1 VFGPDWLPLVAAG
14 VGAAGVVPLDG
25 SPLWLRVQHALRWG
39 GLLLMVWA
47 ANGLPFDVFT
57 AAGLIGHGTASG
69 AIVMS
74 TVYWPGLVTRVLALA
89 AALVIAHLAWV
100 RPAGSA
106 SARATSWY
114 GYAAFAL
121 ALPYPVLRAH
131 WALGGTL
138 GLRWPG
144 AAGEGWEPLLLA
156 VPWLMAAALSLFLVA
171 PPRWMPRRLLLLA
184 GWTATVIVAMIGPA
198 AFWSFVS
205 SVASGG
211 TTDSDGI
218 ESWVFGLF
226 YGSWFLWAIAG
237 GATTRAFQLRTAGG
251 DASRA
256 PHAKSGYQTA

>member
-1 VFGPDWLPLVAAG
+1 L
-14 VGAAGVVPLDG
+14 
-25 SPLWLRVQHALRWG
+25 
-39 GLLLMVWA
+39 
-47 ANGLPFDVFT
+47 
-57 AAGLIGHGTASG
+57 
-69 AIVMS
+69 
-74 TVYWPGLVTRVLALA
+74 YWPGLVTRVLALA

-171 PPRWMPRRLLLLA
+171 PPRWMRRRLLLLA

-237 GATTRAFQLRTAGG
+237 GAATRSFQLRTAGG

-256 PHAKSGYQTA
+256 PYAKSGYQTA